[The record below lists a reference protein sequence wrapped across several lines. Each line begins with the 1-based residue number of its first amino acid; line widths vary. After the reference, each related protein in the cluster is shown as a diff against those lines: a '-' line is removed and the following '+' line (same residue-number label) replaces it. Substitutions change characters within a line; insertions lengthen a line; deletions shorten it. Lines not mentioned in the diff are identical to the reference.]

1 MSKRSDAR
9 IRELLASMANV
20 ASDLSVNTISRRLLD
35 EAMGAFGAT
44 TGLLELTSATQA
56 EGRLAK
62 GKDSAALADTTHR
75 EETKRLRVELKTR
88 DQLFGRL
95 VLGPKNGKDRYSRF
109 DKELAGALAS
119 AAGVALENAQLYQD
133 AADRVR
139 WLEATAGI
147 GALLG
152 GDREG
157 AEQLDGVAELARSE
171 ARAKYALILTP
182 VGEGPDPQNTYRI
195 AGISTNVHPSLS
207 GRIVAALGALATLD
221 ALGGPAPSAPDGL
234 APLLLSS
241 PEAVLPLGEIAD
253 GGPTLLTELRAR
265 DTHYGILLMIRDQG
279 QPAYRP
285 IETQMAA
292 VFSSSTAQGMGL
304 ARMHRLHED
313 LRLYLERERIARDL
327 HDVVI
332 QRIFAAGLSISALAK
347 HLPTPA
353 TRERAAG
360 ITRELDTT
368 IAELRAT
375 IHSLRTGVGEQET
388 PSSRILRAIRLGC
401 EPLDFTPRVHLGG
414 GLDALD
420 DETLL
425 THLLAVITE
434 SLSNVVRHAHA
445 RSVGVDVGL
454 ENQTLIVRVSDDGR
468 GFERSQVESG
478 LANMAQRAAEL
489 GGTLRVESTPGDGT
503 ALSWA
508 VPVPVP

>member
-1 MSKRSDAR
+1 
-9 IRELLASMANV
+9 
-20 ASDLSVNTISRRLLD
+20 
-35 EAMGAFGAT
+35 
-44 TGLLELTSATQA
+44 
-56 EGRLAK
+56 
-62 GKDSAALADTTHR
+62 
-75 EETKRLRVELKTR
+75 
-88 DQLFGRL
+88 
-95 VLGPKNGKDRYSRF
+95 
-109 DKELAGALAS
+109 
-119 AAGVALENAQLYQD
+119 
-133 AADRVR
+133 
-139 WLEATAGI
+139 
-147 GALLG
+147 
-152 GDREG
+152 
-157 AEQLDGVAELARSE
+157 
-171 ARAKYALILTP
+171 
-182 VGEGPDPQNTYRI
+182 VGEGPDRQNTYRI

-207 GRIVAALGALATLD
+207 GRIVAALGALAT
-221 ALGGPAPSAPDGL
+221 LGGPAPSAPDGL

-265 DTHYGILLMIRDQG
+265 DTHYGILLMIRDKG

-292 VFSSSTAQGMGL
+292 VFSSSTAQGIGL
-304 ARMHRLHED
+304 AQMHRLHED

-401 EPLDFTPRVHLGG
+401 EPLDFTPRVHLGD
-414 GLDALD
+414 GLDTLD

-489 GGTLRVESTPGDGT
+489 GGTLRVESTPDDGT

-508 VPVPVP
+508 VPVP

>member
-20 ASDLSVNTISRRLLD
+20 ASDLSVNTIARRLLD

-75 EETKRLRVELKTR
+75 EEPKRLRVELKTR

-207 GRIVAALGALATLD
+207 GRIVAALGALATL
-221 ALGGPAPSAPDGL
+221 GGPAPSAPDGL

-279 QPAYRP
+279 QTAYRP
-285 IETQMAA
+285 IETQLAV

-375 IHSLRTGVGEQET
+375 IHSLRTGVGEQEK

-414 GLDALD
+414 GLDTVD

-454 ENQTLIVRVSDDGR
+454 ENHTLLVRVSDDGR
-468 GFERSQVESG
+468 GFVPPQVESG

-489 GGTLRVESTPGDGT
+489 GGTLRVESTPDDGT
-503 ALSWA
+503 AVYWA
-508 VPVPVP
+508 VPVR